1 MSDIEKY
8 GLFAVLFVGGILL
21 LVAVSG
27 GFSSDPAPAGAT
39 PAGSAVV
46 LEKPADLQSPEGQP
60 RGLETVRVPPLLPTD
75 KPFTFG
81 EPPVAYPGERSAAQ
95 QPAAQSAPQPAPQ
108 SAPAAQSAPASQAAP
123 PKSVVLDAP
132 ATESSAAATYV
143 IRDGD
148 TLADIAQKQ
157 LGKSSRWNE
166 LVKLNPGLDPKH
178 LKIGQ
183 TIRLSGS
190 TPAVLDKPVAP
201 APAASAPVAKIDAT
215 GSRTHTVVSG
225 DTLGAIAK
233 KYLGSITKADAIY
246 QANRDVLKSADDL
259 KIGQVLRIP

>member
-27 GFSSDPAPAGAT
+27 GFSADAPPAGVAA
-39 PAGSAVV
+39 AGSPVV
-46 LEKPADLQSPEGQP
+46 LEKPAELHPPEGQA
-60 RGLETVRVPPLLPTD
+60 RGLDSVRVSPLLPTD
-75 KPFTFG
+75 KPFTFE
-81 EPPVAYPGERSAAQ
+81 EPPVPYPGERSV
-95 QPAAQSAPQPAPQ
+95 APQPAQPAVTQ
-108 SAPAAQSAPASQAAP
+108 LVPAAQPEPAKA
-123 PKSVVLDAP
+123 VVLDAP
-132 ATESSAAATYV
+132 ATESPAAATYV

-157 LGKSSRWNE
+157 LGKSTRWNE

-201 APAASAPVAKIDAT
+201 APAAAAPVAKIDAT

-246 QANRDVLKSADDL
+246 QANRDVLKTADDL

>member
-27 GFSSDPAPAGAT
+27 GFSADAPPAGAAV
-39 PAGSAVV
+39 AGSPVV
-46 LEKPADLQSPEGQP
+46 LDQPTALNPPGGAP
-60 RGLETVRVPPLLPTD
+60 RGLEVVRVPPLLPTD
-75 KPFTFG
+75 KAFTFE
-81 EPPVAYPGERSAAQ
+81 EPPVTYPGERS
-95 QPAAQSAPQPAPQ
+95 SAPQSVPQ
-108 SAPAAQSAPASQAAP
+108 PASQAAP
-123 PKSVVLDAP
+123 AAQPESAKSVVLDAP
-132 ATESSAAATYV
+132 ATESPAAATYV
-143 IRDGD
+143 IRNGD

-157 LGKSSRWNE
+157 LGKSTRWNE

-190 TPAVLDKPVAP
+190 GPAVLDKPVATT
-201 APAASAPVAKIDAT
+201 PAASAPVAKIDAT

-259 KIGQVLRIP
+259 KVGQVLRIP

>member
-39 PAGSAVV
+39 AANSAVV

-60 RGLETVRVPPLLPTD
+60 RGLDTVRVSPLLPTD

-81 EPPVAYPGERSAAQ
+81 EPPVAYPGERSTAQ
-95 QPAAQSAPQPAPQ
+95 PPAPQ
-108 SAPAAQSAPASQAAP
+108 TAPPAASASQAEPA
-123 PKSVVLDAP
+123 KAVVLDAP
-132 ATESSAAATYV
+132 ASASSAAATYV

-190 TPAVLDKPVAP
+190 SPAVLDKPVAP
-201 APAASAPVAKIDAT
+201 APTASAPVAKIDAT
-215 GSRTHTVVSG
+215 GSRRHTVVSG

>member
-27 GFSSDPAPAGAT
+27 GFSADAPPAGVAAAGT
-39 PAGSAVV
+39 PVV
-46 LEKPADLQSPEGQP
+46 LDQP
-60 RGLETVRVPPLLPTD
+60 TALNPPGGASRGLEVVRVPPLLPSD
-75 KPFTFG
+75 KAFTFE
-81 EPPVAYPGERSAAQ
+81 EPPVQYPGERSTAPQ
-95 QPAAQSAPQPAPQ
+95 SVPQSVPAAQPE
-108 SAPAAQSAPASQAAP
+108 ASKP
-123 PKSVVLDAP
+123 VVLDAP

-143 IRDGD
+143 IRNGD

-157 LGKSSRWNE
+157 LGKSTRWNE

-190 TPAVLDKPVAP
+190 SPAVLDKPVA
-201 APAASAPVAKIDAT
+201 ATPAAAAPVAKIDAT

-259 KIGQVLRIP
+259 KVGQVLRIP

>member
-27 GFSSDPAPAGAT
+27 GFSTDAPPAGAAV
-39 PAGSAVV
+39 AGSPVV
-46 LEKPADLQSPEGQP
+46 LDQPAVLHPPEGQP
-60 RGLETVRVPPLLPTD
+60 RGLDTVRVSPLLPTD
-75 KPFTFG
+75 KPFTFE
-81 EPPVAYPGERSAAQ
+81 EPPVTYPGERSAA
-95 QPAAQSAPQPAPQ
+95 PQ
-108 SAPAAQSAPASQAAP
+108 SVPQATPAVQAEPAHA
-123 PKSVVLDAP
+123 VVLDAP
-132 ATESSAAATYV
+132 ATESPAAATYV

-157 LGKSSRWNE
+157 LGKSTRWNE

-183 TIRLSGS
+183 TIRLAGS
-190 TPAVLDKPVAP
+190 APAVLDKPVAP

-215 GSRTHTVVSG
+215 GSRTHKVVSG

-259 KIGQVLRIP
+259 KVGQVLRIP